1 MSEVAVEDRLLG
13 ALHRVVDPELGIDVV
28 DLGLVYGLET
38 TGGEVRLM
46 LGMTTPSCP
55 FASTLARRAEAE
67 LLTVEGVTSA
77 RVRLVADP
85 PWHPDRMSDRAR
97 RALGWR

>member
-1 MSEVAVEDRLLG
+1 VSVTAVEDRLLE
-13 ALHRVVDPELGIDVV
+13 ALHRVIDPELGIDVV
-28 DLGLVYGLET
+28 DLGLVYGLESAD
-38 TGGEVRLM
+38 GEARLV

-67 LLTVEGVTSA
+67 MLAVEGVTSA